1 MTNKSIITA
10 IGLAVLTLGGF
21 ALVASFVSKPVVPNP
36 TQAPSPSPFTK
47 PGASPLPT
55 VTPSAPARP
64 ISAEKQMYNDL
75 GRALEL
81 LDQLRDAAIIWDWGT
96 AQYLFSEFQ
105 LKTQQLPAP
114 QLNHPDLS
122 PVLQD
127 FFTLYRVELARAL
140 NEQNQ
145 DNTRINLNQLF
156 AIVSEQRTRLG
167 TRGVPLEL
175 NRIHFLVREIELWS
189 QLNNGTLLQER
200 LKALRET
207 WQELRPVIAA
217 RRNGRETANQFDHLM
232 AQLNAA
238 TSAQELATLA
248 AQCHKELEQIDGLF
262 NRTPHPTSPAA
273 SPSKPADEE

>member
-1 MTNKSIITA
+1 MI
-10 IGLAVLTLGGF
+10 LAALTLSGF
-21 ALVASFVSKPVVPNP
+21 ALVASYVSKPAVPNP
-36 TQAPSPSPFTK
+36 PQRPSPSPLLK
-47 PGASPLPT
+47 PGASPLAT
-55 VTPSAPARP
+55 ATPSAQTRQM
-64 ISAEKQMYNDL
+64 SAEKQMYYDL
-75 GRALEL
+75 GQALAL
-81 LDQLRDAAIIWDWGT
+81 LDQLRDTAGAGDWPAA
-96 AQYLFSEFQ
+96 QNLFNQFQ

-127 FFTLYRVELARAL
+127 FFTLHRVELARAL
-140 NEQNQ
+140 NEQHLA
-145 DNTRINLNQLF
+145 NTRINLNQLF

-217 RRNGRETANQFDHLM
+217 RRNGRECASHFDSLV

-238 TSAQELATLA
+238 ASLPELAALV
-248 AQCHKELEQIDGLF
+248 AQCNKELEQMDGLF
-262 NRTPHPTSPAA
+262 NRTPHSNSPTA
-273 SPSKPADEE
+273 SPGKTADED

>member
-1 MTNKSIITA
+1 MT
-10 IGLAVLTLGGF
+10 LAVLTLSGF
-21 ALVASFVSKPVVPNP
+21 ALVASYVSKPELPNQP
-36 TQAPSPSPFTK
+36 QRPSPSPLIK
-47 PGASPLPT
+47 PGPSPLST
-55 VTPSAPARP
+55 ATPSRQMN
-64 ISAEKQMYNDL
+64 AEKQMYSDL
-75 GRALEL
+75 GQALVL
-81 LDQLRDAAIIWDWGT
+81 LDQLRNTAIAGDWPG
-96 AQYLFSEFQ
+96 AQNLFNQFQ

-140 NEQNQ
+140 NEQNL

-175 NRIHFLVREIELWS
+175 NRVHFLVREVELWA
-189 QLNNGTLLQER
+189 QLNNETLLHER

-217 RRNGRETANQFDHLM
+217 RRNGRETANHFDSLI

-248 AQCHKELEQIDGLF
+248 SQCNKELEQIDGLF
-262 NRTPHPTSPAA
+262 NRTPHAS
-273 SPSKPADEE
+273 SPSVSPSRPADED

>member
-1 MTNKSIITA
+1 MA
-10 IGLAVLTLGGF
+10 LAALTLSGF
-21 ALVASFVSKPVVPNP
+21 ALVASYVSKPVASNP
-36 TQAPSPSPFTK
+36 PQRPTPSPPLKPGPSPFST
-47 PGASPLPT
+47 ATPT
-55 VTPSAPARP
+55 GQKNPER
-64 ISAEKQMYNDL
+64 QMYNDL
-75 GRALEL
+75 GQALLL
-81 LDQLRDAAIIWDWGT
+81 LDQLRNAAVASDWPG
-96 AQYLFSEFQ
+96 AQNLFNQFQ
-105 LKTQQLPAP
+105 LKTQQLPTP

-140 NEQNQ
+140 NEQNL

-175 NRIHFLVREIELWS
+175 NRIHFLVREVELWA

-217 RRNGRETANQFDHLM
+217 RRNGRETANHFDSLI

-238 TSAQELATLA
+238 TSTQELTALA
-248 AQCHKELEQIDGLF
+248 SQCNKELEQMDGLF
-262 NRTPHPTSPAA
+262 NRTPHPS
-273 SPSKPADEE
+273 SPSVSPSRPADED

>member
-1 MTNKSIITA
+1 MA
-10 IGLAVLTLGGF
+10 MGLVVLTLGGF
-21 ALVASFVSKPVVPNP
+21 ALVASFVSKPVALNP
-36 TQAPSPSPFTK
+36 SQSPSPSPPIK
-47 PGASPLPT
+47 LGLSPLPT
-55 VTPSAPARP
+55 VTPSTSTRP

-75 GRALEL
+75 KDALVL
-81 LDQLRDAAIIWDWGT
+81 LDQLRDAATAWDWGT
-96 AQYLFSEFQ
+96 AQYLFNEFQ
-105 LKTQQLPAP
+105 LKTQRLPAP

-140 NEQNQ
+140 NEQNL

-175 NRIHFLVREIELWS
+175 NRIHFLVREVELWS

-217 RRNGRETANQFDHLM
+217 RRNGRETANHFDSLI

-238 TSAQELATLA
+238 TSAQELATLV

-262 NRTPHPTSPAA
+262 NRTPQPTSPTA
-273 SPSKPADEE
+273 SPSKTADEE